1 LSEISCGLEDLLYH
15 KGMKVSVV
23 IPAYDEEGGLQ
34 KLIPELFAVLG
45 KDCEVLVVN
54 DCSLDDTAQVS
65 RAAGA
70 KVLDNP
76 YNMGN
81 GAGVK
86 RGIREATGDVVVLM
100 DADGQHLAS
109 EIPKLLA
116 DIGKY
121 DMVIGCRGKGAQKF
135 WRQAANKAYNAL
147 ASYVSNF
154 NILDLTS
161 GFRAFRRDKAIKFL
175 YLLPN
180 TFSYPSTLT
189 LAFIKAAY
197 SVKFVPVTVLARQ
210 SGTSKISILSDG
222 ARFFVII
229 MKIAVFFSPLKVF
242 MPISVALFLTGIS
255 YYAYTFISAHRFT
268 NMSAL
273 LFTTSII
280 IFMLGLVSE
289 QIAQLRKE
297 HTD

>member
-1 LSEISCGLEDLLYH
+1 
-15 KGMKVSVV
+15 MKVSVV
-23 IPAYDEEGGLQ
+23 IPAYNEEKGLQ
-34 KLIPELFAVLG
+34 KLIPEIFGVLG
-45 KDCEVLVVN
+45 RDCEILVVN
-54 DCSLDDTAQVS
+54 DCSSDNTSSIARS
-65 RAAGA
+65 AGA

-86 RGIREATGDVVVLM
+86 RGIREASGDVVVLM

-109 EIPKLLA
+109 EIPKLL
-116 DIGKY
+116 DEMGKY
-121 DMVIGCRGKGAQKF
+121 DMVIGCRGKGAQHLL
-135 WRQAANKAYNAL
+135 RQTANRAYNLL

-161 GFRAFRRDKAIKFL
+161 GFRAFKRDKAIKFL

-180 TFSYPSTLT
+180 TFSYPSTIT

-197 SVKFVPVTVLARQ
+197 PVKFVSVTVLVRQ
-210 SGTSKISILSDG
+210 SGESKINLLGDG

-242 MPISVALFLTGIS
+242 APISAALFCTGIL
-255 YYAYTFISAHRFT
+255 YYAYTFIAYHRFT

>member
-1 LSEISCGLEDLLYH
+1 
-15 KGMKVSVV
+15 MKVSVV
-23 IPAYDEEGGLQ
+23 IPAYNEEKGVQ

-45 KDCEVLVVN
+45 RECEILVVN
-54 DCSLDDTAQVS
+54 DCSSDNTAQAT

-116 DIGKY
+116 EIGKY
-121 DMVIGCRGKGAQKF
+121 DMVVGCRGKGAQKF
-135 WRQAANKAYNAL
+135 WRQTANSAYNAL

-161 GFRAFRRDKAIKFL
+161 GFRAFKRDKAIKFL

-197 SVKFVPVTVLARQ
+197 PVKFVPVTVLARQ
-210 SGTSKISILSDG
+210 SGASKINILGDG

-242 MPISVALFLTGIS
+242 TPIAAVLFFTGLF
-255 YYAYTFISAHRFT
+255 YYSYTFFSFHRFT